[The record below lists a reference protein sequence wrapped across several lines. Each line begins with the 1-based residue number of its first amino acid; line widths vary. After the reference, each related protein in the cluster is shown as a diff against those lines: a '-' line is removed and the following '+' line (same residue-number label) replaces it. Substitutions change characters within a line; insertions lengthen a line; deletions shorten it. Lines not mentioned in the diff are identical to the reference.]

1 MGFIEY
7 EHEGTATIR
16 DELHHVIGYA
26 FKNLYDTH
34 WELSSEN
41 LCHRDMILRALD
53 SHLFL
58 Y

>member
-7 EHEGTATIR
+7 EHERKAIIR
-16 DELHHVIGYA
+16 DELHHIIGYA

-34 WELSSEN
+34 WELSLEN
-41 LCHRDMILRALD
+41 PSHKDRILRALD
-53 SHLFL
+53 SHSFL

>member
-26 FKNLYDTH
+26 FKNLSDTH
-34 WELSSEN
+34 WELSLDIPS
-41 LCHRDMILRALD
+41 HRDRILRALD
-53 SHLFL
+53 SHSLL